1 MKLLRIKVLELME
14 REGID
19 TQKDLAERVGVT
31 QQALSAWMR
40 GGSFTIENLSALCV
54 ELNCSPNDI
63 LSHPK
68 ESALATQI
76 PPMTATQTTPMVMLA

>member
-1 MKLLRIKVLELME
+1 MKLLRLKVLELME
-14 REGID
+14 REGIA

-40 GGSFTIENLSALCV
+40 GGSFTIENLSTLCV

-63 LSHPK
+63 LSRPK
-68 ESALATQI
+68 ENALTTQI
-76 PPMTATQTTPMVMLA
+76 PPVAPTVQMALPT